1 MAQPYSMDL
10 RQRVIAAVERG
21 GMSRRLAAAHFGIAV
36 STTITWVKRFRQT
49 GSAKPGQMGGHKPKA
64 IRGVDRDWLI
74 ARCAAGDFTLRGLVA
89 ELAARG
95 LAVGYGAVRNFVH
108 AEKLSF
114 KKKPFSP
121 ASRTVPTWHDGARN
135 GGNTKVVLI
144 RPA

>member
-21 GMSRRLAAAHFGIAV
+21 GMSRRQAAAHFGIAV
-36 STTITWVKRFRQT
+36 STAITWVQRFRQT
-49 GSAKPGQMGGHKPKA
+49 GSARPGQMGGHKPKA
-64 IRGVDRDWLI
+64 VRGVHRDWLI

-95 LAVGYGAVRNFVH
+95 LEVGYGAVWNFVH

-114 KKKPFSP
+114 KKNR
-121 ASRTVPTWHDGARN
+121 SRPRAGPSRRGATARAVAAIP
-135 GGNTKVVLI
+135 GSY
-144 RPA
+144 